1 MESCSNVIS
10 ILFILQYVI
19 TATQNRVYMEVF
31 AGIPAL
37 DTNAPAKI
45 IILDTNA
52 MVSSIAIMYTFKFIF
67 IVLHAGENYR

>member
-10 ILFILQYVI
+10 IVFILQYVI
-19 TATQNRVYMEVF
+19 TATQNRVYMEAF
-31 AGIPAL
+31 AGIPTL

-52 MVSSIAIMYTFKFIF
+52 MVSSIAIMYTFKFTF
-67 IVLHAGENYR
+67 IVLHACENYR